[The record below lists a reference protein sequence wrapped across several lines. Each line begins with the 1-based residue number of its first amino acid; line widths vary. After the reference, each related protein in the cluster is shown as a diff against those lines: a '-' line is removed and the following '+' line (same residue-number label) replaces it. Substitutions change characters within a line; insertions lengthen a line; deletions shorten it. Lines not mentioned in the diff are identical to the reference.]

1 MRQFAYFSCFEDAFC
16 IENIALWLALQ
27 NTHDSCVFPSK
38 MELPRLPNT
47 APDTKRV
54 IFTLPTFPFL
64 FFIMLCFLYLSFFL
78 FWSFLFFS
86 FVSLVLI
93 FPSLIFLFLCV
104 FFFWPFLFCSFLNFL
119 VLMFCFFP
127 FLVFTYF
134 SSPFVLSSKLWKLQ
148 VSQQNFLW
156 QSSVDCTCI

>member
-27 NTHDSCVFPSK
+27 NARLVCFSLQNGTSK
-38 MELPRLPNT
+38 V
-47 APDTKRV
+47 TKHCACHKTCDLY
-54 IFTLPTFPFL
+54 FTDLS
-64 FFIMLCFLYLSFFL
+64 FFIMFCFLYLSVFF
-78 FWSFLFFS
+78 SGLFFS
-86 FVSLVLI
+86 FGSLVLI

-104 FFFWPFLFCSFLNFL
+104 FFLTFSFLNFL
-119 VLMFCFFP
+119 VLTFWFFP
-127 FLVFTYF
+127 FRVFTYF

-156 QSSVDCTCI
+156 QSPVDWYMHKWLQT